1 MNVTCSA
8 EPCPVILNATC
19 VFYQG
24 ENLVYT
30 GINTNDNLQTALEKI
45 DAKFADASIGYIFD
59 NGIIQSAPGQP
70 VRLGGSLVQNTVIN
84 SAGHTFQIIGSIQS
98 GAFIT
103 TGGTSSQ
110 FVKGDGSLDS
120 TSYQPSGSYITAL
133 TGDGIA
139 TGPGSAVL
147 TLSNVNLLPGTYGGT
162 SSVPIVTV
170 NSKGLATSVTSVPI
184 NYPAGSLLFSGDV
197 SGSGFTGTITTLTLA
212 TVNPDVYTSITPL
225 KFTVN
230 GKGLVTSASPITY
243 LDLYA
248 ILGFIPV
255 PTTRTITING
265 VTQNLSANRSWTIDT
280 LPSQTGN
287 NGKYLQTDGTNASW
301 QTVNALPN
309 QATHAGQF
317 LTTNGSVASWATIP
331 TPTIPN
337 LQQVTNQGSSTTN
350 SIVLNNTS
358 GSIILDNSGIYSAT
372 PGIRIF
378 DAINSVSA
386 SFNTNVITL
395 QDFGN
400 PLLTASYYTNEIS
413 IGNTSGSFVLV
424 YPSQSGTFA
433 LTSDIPTITPAALT
447 KVDDTNVTLTLGG
460 SPSTSLL
467 QATSLTLGWTG
478 TLADSRIA
486 SAATWNAKQD
496 AISLTTSGSS
506 GPATFIANVLNIPQY
521 TDQYTG
527 TVTSV
532 QLSAGTGISL
542 SGTNPITTSGT
553 ITVTNSAPDQTVA
566 LTPGTG
572 ISVTGT
578 YPNFT
583 ITNTS
588 PSSGGTVTSVAASTP
603 LSSSGG
609 TTPNITIQQANGS
622 QGGYLSSTDWT
633 TFNSK
638 QAALSGTG
646 FVKISGTT
654 ISYDNSTYY
663 LASNP
668 NNYIPLT
675 ALSSTA
681 TGLTY
686 TNTTGVFSL
695 TSGYLIPTTASYNN
709 TNWDT
714 AYTNRITSLTTT
726 GTGAATLVANVL
738 NIPTPPTATFTS
750 LTTTG
755 NSGASTLSSGVLNVP
770 TYTLSGLGGQP
781 LATNLTSLSALT
793 YASTAFVKM
802 TAAGTFALD
811 TNTYLTSI
819 TSSDVTTALGYTP
832 VTNARTLTINGT
844 SYDLTANRSWSV
856 GTVTA
861 VTATGPITSSGGNT
875 PTISTSMSTNKLIGR
890 SSAGTGVMEEISIGT
905 GLSLSAGTLSNTAT
919 YTSPLTT
926 KGDIF
931 VRSTVDTRLPVGLDT
946 QILIADSS
954 TTTGLKWGTNTAATP
969 TGYYL
974 SISDS
979 TTQTNPTAD
988 IPRAIKFDTVDL
1000 SNGFSLQTETAV
1012 FTGTINNGGAGAG
1025 TILNVTGVTSG
1036 TLKVG
1041 MVLTGGSITAGTFIS
1056 AFTSGTGGIGTYVVS
1071 VSQLRTSATYTGT
1084 MTSQIVVANT
1094 GIYNLQ
1100 FSSQLDKS
1108 DAGVDVA
1115 NFWLRRNGVDV
1126 SSSAGN
1132 LSLQGNSPAYMMAAW
1147 NYVIQL
1153 VAGDIIE
1160 LYWASSDANMSIYSE
1175 VVQTSPYPHPAIQST
1190 ILTITQQ
1197 SGIMAGTGITAINS
1211 LTGAAQTLIT
1221 GTSGTNFA
1229 ISSSGTAHTF
1239 NLPTA
1244 SASNRGA
1251 LSSTDWST
1259 FNGKQNAITLT
1270 TTGTSGAATFVGDT
1284 LNIPQ
1289 YSGTNIYNA
1298 DGTLTSNRTLTLG
1311 GFSLTFSGSR
1321 TATGAIARGL
1331 YLNNTLVAA
1340 ANSDV
1345 LVGLDI
1351 SSVFTN
1357 GSFTGVS
1364 NIPLRV
1370 QGTTN
1375 TNFFSSGNIGVN
1387 TATDA
1392 GYKLDVN
1399 GTSRV
1404 SGLLTL
1410 SSTNS
1415 LSNPGLSYINWG
1427 TYIFI
1432 GTSTILNGLT
1442 GGQLGFRVNSNES
1455 FLFGTGSTSSI
1466 RLEVDKGIAI
1476 SDLLVFG
1483 QSVVRNAS
1491 AILQT
1496 DSTTKGILPPRMTL
1510 TQRLAISSP
1519 ATGLVVYQTDTTEG
1533 LYQYTSI
1540 GWQPLASGGGVAGA
1554 SGLFNYYNFI

>member
-1 MNVTCSA
+1 MNVSCSA
-8 EPCPVILNATC
+8 KSNACSILLSSAC
-19 VFYQG
+19 VFYEG
-24 ENLVYT
+24 ENLIYIGV
-30 GINTNDNLQTALEKI
+30 NMNDTLQTALEKI
-45 DAKFADASIGYIFD
+45 NDAFSTNI
-59 NGIIQSAPGQP
+59 S
-70 VRLGGSLVQNTVIN
+70 SLSVI
-84 SAGHTFQIIGSIQS
+84 SPLQ
-98 GAFIT
+98 T
-103 TGGTSSQ
+103 TGGLNPTLSILQSSSSSNGYLSSTDWSTFNNKQ
-110 FVKGDGSLDS
+110 NAITLTTTGSSGPS
-120 TSYQPSGSYITAL
+120 TFISDTLNIPTYSL
-133 TGDGIA
+133 TG
-139 TGPGSAVL
+139 L
-147 TLSNVNLLPGTYGGT
+147 GG
-162 SSVPIVTV
+162 
-170 NSKGLATSVTSVPI
+170 
-184 NYPAGSLLFSGDV
+184 
-197 SGSGFTGTITTLTLA
+197 
-212 TVNPDVYTSITPL
+212 
-225 KFTVN
+225 
-230 GKGLVTSASPITY
+230 
-243 LDLYA
+243 
-248 ILGFIPV
+248 
-255 PTTRTITING
+255 
-265 VTQNLSANRSWTIDT
+265 
-280 LPSQTGN
+280 
-287 NGKYLQTDGTNASW
+287 
-301 QTVNALPN
+301 
-309 QATHAGQF
+309 
-317 LTTNGSVASWATIP
+317 
-331 TPTIPN
+331 N
-337 LQQVTNQGSSTTN
+337 LQAVTDIGSTTTN
-350 SIVLNNTS
+350 SIILDNAS
-358 GSIILDNSGIYSAT
+358 GAILLDNSGIYSAT
-372 PGIRIF
+372 PSIRIY
-378 DAINSVSA
+378 DYVNSVSA
-386 SFNTNVITL
+386 SFNTNVIAL
-395 QDFGN
+395 QDFAN
-400 PLLTASYYTNEIS
+400 PILTADYYTNEIS
-413 IGNTSGSFVLV
+413 IGNSSGNFVLT

-433 LTSDIPTITPAALT
+433 LTSDIPSLSGYVPYTGATGNVDLGTYQLIAGGGLIQNTSSAYLSLYSTIGTNWSLNSSTDGNLYIAVNGGGGYGLRISNT
-447 KVDDTNVTLTLGG
+447 NKVDFGSTIGNGTFTYTL
-460 SPSTSLL
+460 PS
-467 QATSLTLGWTG
+467 GDG
-478 TLADSRIA
+478 TLALTSELTGYVPTNRTLTINGTTYDL
-486 SAATWNAKQD
+486 SADRSWT
-496 AISLTTSGSS
+496 I
-506 GPATFIANVLNIPQY
+506 
-521 TDQYTG
+521 
-527 TVTSV
+527 
-532 QLSAGTGISL
+532 SAGTGTITSIATT
-542 SGTNPITTSGT
+542 GPITGGT
-553 ITVTNSAPDQTVA
+553 ITT
-566 LTPGTG
+566 
-572 ISVTGT
+572 TGT
-578 YPNFT
+578 IG
-583 ITNTS
+583 ITQATTS
-588 PSSGGTVTSVAASTP
+588 TD
-603 LSSSGG
+603 
-609 TTPNITIQQANGS
+609 
-622 QGGYLSSTDWT
+622 GYLSSTDWN
-633 TFNSK
+633 TFNNK
-638 QAALSGTG
+638 QPQLNGTG
-646 FVKISGTT
+646 FVVATGTT

-686 TNTTGVFSL
+686 TDTTGVFSL

-714 AYTNRITSLTTT
+714 AYSNRITSLTTT

-738 NIPTPPTATFTS
+738 NIPTPPTATFIS

-844 SYDLTANRSWSV
+844 SYDLTADRSWSV

-875 PTISTSMSTNKLIGR
+875 PAISTSMATNKLIGR

-954 TTTGLKWGTNTAATP
+954 TATGLKWGTNTAATP

-1126 SSSAGN
+1126 PSSAGN

-1211 LTGAAQTLIT
+1211 LT
-1221 GTSGTNFA
+1221 
-1229 ISSSGTAHTF
+1229 
-1239 NLPTA
+1239 
-1244 SASNRGA
+1244 
-1251 LSSTDWST
+1251 
-1259 FNGKQNAITLT
+1259 
-1270 TTGTSGAATFVGDT
+1270 
-1284 LNIPQ
+1284 
-1289 YSGTNIYNA
+1289 
-1298 DGTLTSNRTLTLG
+1298 
-1311 GFSLTFSGSR
+1311 
-1321 TATGAIARGL
+1321 
-1331 YLNNTLVAA
+1331 
-1340 ANSDV
+1340 
-1345 LVGLDI
+1345 
-1351 SSVFTN
+1351 
-1357 GSFTGVS
+1357 
-1364 NIPLRV
+1364 
-1370 QGTTN
+1370 
-1375 TNFFSSGNIGVN
+1375 
-1387 TATDA
+1387 
-1392 GYKLDVN
+1392 
-1399 GTSRV
+1399 
-1404 SGLLTL
+1404 
-1410 SSTNS
+1410 
-1415 LSNPGLSYINWG
+1415 
-1427 TYIFI
+1427 
-1432 GTSTILNGLT
+1432 
-1442 GGQLGFRVNSNES
+1442 
-1455 FLFGTGSTSSI
+1455 
-1466 RLEVDKGIAI
+1466 
-1476 SDLLVFG
+1476 
-1483 QSVVRNAS
+1483 
-1491 AILQT
+1491 
-1496 DSTTKGILPPRMTL
+1496 
-1510 TQRLAISSP
+1510 
-1519 ATGLVVYQTDTTEG
+1519 
-1533 LYQYTSI
+1533 
-1540 GWQPLASGGGVAGA
+1540 
-1554 SGLFNYYNFI
+1554 